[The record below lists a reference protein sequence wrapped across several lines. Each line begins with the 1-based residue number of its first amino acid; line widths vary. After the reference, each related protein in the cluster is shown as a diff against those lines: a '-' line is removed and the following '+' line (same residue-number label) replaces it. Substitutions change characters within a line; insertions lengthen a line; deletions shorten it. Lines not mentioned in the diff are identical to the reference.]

1 MSLEHAPQ
9 RQARPDE
16 GAGKPKTRHG
26 TILEPLLTTEELA
39 ALLNVTPEVLR
50 AARTHGTGAFAN
62 LRWHKIGRIVRY
74 HPRDVADWLAAHERG
89 HPA

>member
-1 MSLEHAPQ
+1 MSLDHAPQ
-9 RQARPDE
+9 RQARLDN
-16 GAGKPKTRHG
+16 GAGKRKTKRG

-50 AARTHGTGAFAN
+50 AARTYGTGAFAH

-74 HPRDVADWLAAHERG
+74 RPSDVADWLAAHERG
-89 HPA
+89 HAA